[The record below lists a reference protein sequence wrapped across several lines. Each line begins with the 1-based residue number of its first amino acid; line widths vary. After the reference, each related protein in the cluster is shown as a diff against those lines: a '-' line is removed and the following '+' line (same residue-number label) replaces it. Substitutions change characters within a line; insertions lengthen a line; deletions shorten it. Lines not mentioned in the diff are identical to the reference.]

1 MEWPQALLVLLAGI
15 FSGFLTVTAGAAV
28 TVVFPVLIAVG
39 LSADAANATSRFSL
53 ALGGA
58 VAAAVLILRRQV
70 DWQATIP
77 LLVAA
82 AAGTVCG
89 SLLGAQIGS
98 ADMLSIVVATS
109 VVSLALVFL
118 KPDRWLAERQSKQ
131 VLPPRYAAALFFLL
145 CIYEGVVA
153 VDSSLLRLI
162 ALVYL
167 LGFPISRA
175 NPIKLLTGLAMF
187 GVSSAVYAKAGQIDW
202 TTGAWL
208 AAGTT
213 IGACLAV
220 PVACSAKA
228 QKVIYRLLQVTV
240 TVETVWL
247 VWHWVS
253 SRAVG

>member
-1 MEWPQALLVLLAGI
+1 MDWPQALFILLAGI
-15 FSGFLTVTAGAAV
+15 LSGFLTVTAGAAV

-53 ALGGA
+53 AIGGS
-58 VAAAVLILRRQV
+58 VAAVVLILRRQV
-70 DWQATIP
+70 DWASAAP

-82 AAGTVCG
+82 GAGTICG

-98 ADMLSIVVATS
+98 ADMLTIVVATS

-118 KPDRWLAERQSKQ
+118 RTDHWLAEHRTKG
-131 VLPPRYAAALFFLL
+131 VLPPRYAAAVFFLL

-167 LGFPISRA
+167 LGFPISQA
-175 NPIKLLTGLAMF
+175 NPIKLITGLVMF

-202 TTGAWL
+202 TAGAWL
-208 AAGTT
+208 AGGTT

-220 PVACSAKA
+220 PVACSVRA
-228 QKVIYRLLQVTV
+228 QKVIYRLLQVV
-240 TVETVWL
+240 VSVETVWL
-247 VWHWVS
+247 VWHWIS
-253 SRAVG
+253 T